1 MRHYVY
7 GIPENIIDLVKCM
20 HSNSEC
26 AVVDGTGTPE
36 WFTIK
41 SGVKQ
46 GCDMSG
52 FLFLLVIDW
61 IMRKTTSSSN
71 TGIRWNITSKLEDL
85 DYADDIAL
93 LSSTKDQMQR
103 KSNLLNTYAKS
114 TGLKINAAKTKA
126 MRMNTNNQ
134 PIEIDDTTVD
144 DVKHFIYLYV
154 GATVSKTGGT
164 NEDIRRRLGH
174 ARLAYNK
181 LKSVWNNSQFGRKTK
196 MKLLKSNVLS
206 VLLL

>member
-1 MRHYVY
+1 
-7 GIPENIIDLVKCM
+7 
-20 HSNSEC
+20 
-26 AVVDGTGTPE
+26 
-36 WFTIK
+36 
-41 SGVKQ
+41 
-46 GCDMSG
+46 
-52 FLFLLVIDW
+52 
-61 IMRKTTSSSN
+61 
-71 TGIRWNITSKLEDL
+71 
-85 DYADDIAL
+85 
-93 LSSTKDQMQR
+93 MQR

>member
-1 MRHYVY
+1 MVY
-7 GIPENIIDLVKCM
+7 HQVG
-20 HSNSEC
+20 SE
-26 AVVDGTGTPE
+26 ARMQHVRFPVPP
-36 WFTIK
+36 I
-41 SGVKQ
+41 
-46 GCDMSG
+46 
-52 FLFLLVIDW
+52 VIDW